1 METINTL
8 LYKRDNHCISQEI
21 EAKERR
27 LKEEKDNLFQLKNRV
42 KSNEDRIMLIESEIR
57 ELKG

>member
-8 LYKRDNHCISQEI
+8 LYKRDNHYIYQEI

-27 LKEEKDNLFQLKNRV
+27 LKEEKNNLFQLKNRV
-42 KSNEDRIMLIESEIR
+42 KLNEDRIMIIESEIR
-57 ELKG
+57 ELKE